1 MRRAFQVVES
11 EDEITEPV
19 TLSEQKAY
27 SQIDEDYAVKD
38 ALLTLFIPAARQLL
52 EAQTNLGFVNRDITL
67 QWDGS
72 SIEMPLSPTGTIT
85 SVTDKDGAILASDEY
100 SVSKYQAK
108 KISVNSVSAAGYNY
122 FYSRSGY
129 VEITREEG
137 YSLEDEPFY
146 SCLYNTGYEV
156 LPSDLKT
163 AVMAQADY
171 MLKQLGMPDRDPN
184 QISPVALMLIRSRSR
199 NLVL

>member
-1 MRRAFQVVES
+1 VVES
-11 EDEITEPV
+11 EEGITEPV
-19 TLSEQKAY
+19 TLPEQKAY
-27 SQIDEDYAVKD
+27 SQIDEEYAVKD
-38 ALLTLFIPAARQLL
+38 AQLTLFITAARQLL
-52 EAQTNLGFVNRDITL
+52 EAQTNLGFVNRNITL
-67 QWDGS
+67 QWDGGL
-72 SIEMPLSPTGTIT
+72 IDMPLSPTGTIA
-85 SVTDKDGAILASDEY
+85 SVTDKDGNVLTSDEY
-100 SVSKYQAK
+100 SVGKYQAK
-108 KISVNSVSAAGYNY
+108 KISVNSVSTAGYHY

-129 VEITREEG
+129 VEITREQG

-146 SCLYNTGYEV
+146 SCLYNTGYDV